1 MKPEPSMLLKT
12 GQPLHLSCR
21 VQGSPVISIA
31 WFKDGCEMGSAPS
44 RSMCFDGLIASLDID
59 ECSVEDGG
67 QYVCMAS
74 SEAGSD
80 QCSSSVTVKGWFC
93 PFWPQMSGPQSSQ
106 PCSPHHFTKSSC

>member
-1 MKPEPSMLLKT
+1 MKPEPSVLLKT

-21 VQGSPVISIA
+21 VQGSPVISVA
-31 WFKDGCEMGSAPS
+31 WFKEGSEMGSTPS
-44 RSMCFDGLIASLDID
+44 RSMCFDGSIASLDIE

-74 SEAGSD
+74 SEAGSE

-93 PFWPQMSGPQSSQ
+93 PF
-106 PCSPHHFTKSSC
+106 

>member
-12 GQPLHLSCR
+12 GQPLHLSCL

-44 RSMCFDGLIASLDID
+44 CSMNFDGLVASLDI
-59 ECSVEDGG
+59 EESLVEDGG
-67 QYVCMAS
+67 QYVCIAS

-80 QCSSSVTVKGWFC
+80 RCTCSVTVKGWFC
-93 PFWPQMSGPQSSQ
+93 LI
-106 PCSPHHFTKSSC
+106 